1 MCRIPNLETAIEE
14 CQRLNLSFSYIRTG
28 KGHIKFSVSTFR
40 NPLIIS
46 VKNDNRDRVRKDI
59 RRLIAVNGG

>member
-14 CQRLNLSFSYIRTG
+14 CRDRKLTFDYIRTG
-28 KGHIKFSVSTFR
+28 KGHVKFYINGSKNV
-40 NPLIIS
+40 LIIS

-59 RRLIAVNGG
+59 RRLIRVS